1 MSTAKGTGSLGSV
14 WTTVT
19 VAFGAGLATF
29 LLVTVLVIELLA
41 FEFSAIVALPIGLLA
56 GVAGLLLVVLTFS
69 DAGRIG
75 RGLSVAAAGF
85 GYAVLSLLAVSYVN
99 LGGLR
104 SDLSTTLVVTVA
116 ASVAALAFVAT
127 VLVQTGMEPPG
138 STQ

>member
-1 MSTAKGTGSLGSV
+1 MNTAKRTRSSGSV
-14 WTTVT
+14 WTRLT
-19 VAFGAGLATF
+19 VALGAGLATF

-56 GVAGLLLVVLTFS
+56 GVAGLVLVVLTFS

-75 RGLSVAAAGF
+75 RALSVAAAGF

-104 SDLSTTLVVTVA
+104 SDLSTTFVITVA
-116 ASVAALAFVAT
+116 ATVAALAFVAT
-127 VLVQTGMEPPG
+127 VLVRTGVEPPG
-138 STQ
+138 SAQ